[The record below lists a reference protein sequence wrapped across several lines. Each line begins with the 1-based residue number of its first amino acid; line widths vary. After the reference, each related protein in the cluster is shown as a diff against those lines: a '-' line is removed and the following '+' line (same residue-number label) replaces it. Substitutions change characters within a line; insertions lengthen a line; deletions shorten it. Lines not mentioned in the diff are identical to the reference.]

1 MGSTPPPS
9 GRCGSRCLGV
19 SRAITH
25 ASAAVAQDILSEA
38 LRVAVVFAILERL
51 YLTRPTPWLEQH
63 LDFACLQATIFGRDV
78 LSFSDQIGIFWRN
91 TRRLA

>member
-1 MGSTPPPS
+1 MA
-9 GRCGSRCLGV
+9 RCIRGSRLV
-19 SRAITH
+19 TH
-25 ASAAVAQDILSEA
+25 ASAAVARVQDILSQA
-38 LRVAVVFAILERL
+38 LRGAVVLAILERL
-51 YLTRPTPWLEQH
+51 YLTRPTPWLEEH